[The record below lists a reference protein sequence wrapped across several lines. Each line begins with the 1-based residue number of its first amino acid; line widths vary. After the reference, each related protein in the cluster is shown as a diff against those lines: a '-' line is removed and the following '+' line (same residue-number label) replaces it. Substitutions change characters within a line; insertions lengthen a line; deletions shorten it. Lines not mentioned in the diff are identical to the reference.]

1 MGVWYGKSRQK
12 FEIGQNGKSILKVT
26 LGEAGEAKENRA
38 AIKNKLKNRHI
49 TQRGFNDCT
58 ASLPT
63 GWNQAPR

>member
-38 AIKNKLKNRHI
+38 AIKK
-49 TQRGFNDCT
+49 
-58 ASLPT
+58 
-63 GWNQAPR
+63 QAEKQTHNTKRLQ